1 MWGGPFRFTAFF
13 MGSDGGTDLKKEFLE
28 CGRIVAPH
36 GVRGEV
42 RIEPWCDPGFLTEFH
57 TLYMEGKPVR
67 VTAARVQKNMNVL
80 KLEGVDSR
88 EKAIALRGKILF
100 LHRADARLEEGEYFV
115 QDLIDCQVVDM
126 DTGADYG
133 KVYDV
138 RPTGANDVYYLR
150 DQQGK
155 ERLVPAIPEVVL
167 EKDIDR
173 GIIKIRPL
181 EGLFDAD

>member
-1 MWGGPFRFTAFF
+1 MEGRI
-13 MGSDGGTDLKKEFLE
+13 LKKEFLE
-28 CGRIVAPH
+28 CGKIVAPH

-42 RIEPWCDPGFLTEFH
+42 RIEPWCEPDFLTEFH
-57 TLYMEGKPVR
+57 TLYMDGKPVQ

-80 KLEGVDSR
+80 KLEGINSR
-88 EKAIALRGKILF
+88 DEAIGLRGKILF
-100 LHRADARLEEGEYFV
+100 LRRADARLEEGEYFV
-115 QDLIDCQVVDM
+115 QDFIDCQVIDI

-133 KVYDV
+133 KVYDL

-150 DQQGK
+150 DQEGR

-167 EKDIDR
+167 EKDIDG

>member
-1 MWGGPFRFTAFF
+1 M
-13 MGSDGGTDLKKEFLE
+13 KKEFLE
-28 CGRIVAPH
+28 CGKIVAPH

-42 RIEPWCDPGFLTEFH
+42 RIEPWCEPDFLTEFH
-57 TLYMEGKPVR
+57 TLYMDGKPVQ

-80 KLEGVDSR
+80 KLD
-88 EKAIALRGKILF
+88 F
-100 LHRADARLEEGEYFV
+100 
-115 QDLIDCQVVDM
+115 IDCQVIDI

-133 KVYDV
+133 KVYDI

-150 DQQGK
+150 DQEGR

-167 EKDIDR
+167 EKDIDG